1 MSNVED
7 LSLDIFLLL
16 FHLVDN
22 TNSWFLC
29 SILFSILRKL
39 DPLTSMFILSLH
51 NTILDLQCNKNG
63 IMDTFIGQKR
73 AGKRIF
79 CIIGYYRSTNRMAFV
94 FKFFSHSGACSSIYS
109 FYDSSNFQL
118 NDKNR

>member
-1 MSNVED
+1 MSYVKD
-7 LSLDIFLLL
+7 LSFHIFLLL
-16 FHLVDN
+16 FHLVNN
-22 TNSWFLC
+22 TSSWFLC

-63 IMDTFIGQKR
+63 IMDTFIRQKR
-73 AGKRIF
+73 PGKRIF
-79 CIIGYYRSTNRMAFV
+79 SIIGNYRPTNRMAFV
-94 FKFFSHSGACSSIYS
+94 FKFFSHSGSCSSIYP
-109 FYDSSNFQL
+109 FYDCSNFQL